1 MSSAH
6 ELIAPRPR
14 APVVPVPSIA
24 VRHRGAIAVVVLA
37 ALTLLVPSAPT
48 YDPWAWIIWG
58 REIVHFDLSTVDG
71 PSWKPLPVLLT
82 TPFALFGGLAPDL
95 WLVVARA
102 GAIAGVVFAFR
113 VARRLGG
120 MPAGA
125 AAAAAYALAPWTIRN
140 AGFGNSE
147 GMLVALALA
156 GVDRHLAGRPR
167 QAFVLALGAA
177 LLRPEA
183 WVFFGLYGI
192 WLLWHERRAAWRLV
206 AVAFTIVPAL
216 WLLPEQV
223 GSGDLLRAMHRAKL
237 PNAGSPAFADDP
249 IRSVFQ
255 QFQDMLSSPIWIG
268 LAVLAILALVSGMP
282 GRREG
287 RLAAAL
293 LGGGVIWVLEVAY
306 MTNSGFSGNERY
318 LILPA
323 AVACVLGGAG
333 VGWGLRLLR
342 STPLAGPSLIA
353 VAALTAVLFAQPW
366 FSLVKPVTS
375 GLAYEARVNDGLA
388 TAVAHAGGRA
398 RILACGVPYA
408 GPFQVPLVAWNLR
421 VHTTAIQDAAHEQ
434 LRAPAVVFRTRPS
447 RGSAPG
453 PSLDP
458 LGGEA
463 AVHTLGVGGGWR
475 IVESCT

>member
-6 ELIAPRPR
+6 ELTAPRPR
-14 APVVPVPSIA
+14 APVVSVPSIA
-24 VRHRGAIAVVVLA
+24 IRHRGALAVVVLA
-37 ALTLLVPSAPT
+37 ALSLLAPSAPT

-58 REIVHFDLSTVDG
+58 REIVHLDLSTVDG

-120 MPAGA
+120 VPAGA
-125 AAAAAYALAPWTIRN
+125 AAAAAYALAPWTVRN
-140 AGFGNSE
+140 AAFGNSE

-156 GVDRHLAGRPR
+156 AVDRHVAGRPR

-183 WVFFGLYGI
+183 WVFFGGYGV
-192 WLLWHERRAAWRLV
+192 WLLWHERRAARRIV
-206 AVAFTIVPAL
+206 ALAFTIVPAL

-223 GSGDLLRAMHRAKL
+223 GSGDLLRAMHRAKT
-237 PNAGSPAFADDP
+237 PNANSAAFADDP
-249 IRSVFQ
+249 IRAVFQ
-255 QFQDMLSSPIWIG
+255 QFQDMLSGPIWIG
-268 LAVLAILALVSGMP
+268 LVAMAILALLARMP

-293 LGGGVIWVLEVAY
+293 LAGGVVWVLEVAY
-306 MTNSGFSGNERY
+306 MTSSGFSGNERY

-333 VGWGLRLLR
+333 VGWGLRLLSSR
-342 STPLAGPSLIA
+342 PLARPSLI
-353 VAALTAVLFAQPW
+353 VVGVLTALLFAQPW
-366 FSLVKPVTS
+366 FEFVKPMTKA
-375 GLAYEARVNDGLA
+375 LAYEAHTSDGLA
-388 TAVAHAGGRA
+388 TAVARAGGRS

-408 GPFQVPLVAWNLR
+408 GAFQVPLVAWNLH
-421 VHTTAIQDAAHEQ
+421 VHTTAVQDASHKQ
-434 LRAPAVVFRTRPS
+434 IRAPAVVFRTRP
-447 RGSAPG
+447 APRAAAR
-453 PSLDP
+453 PPLDA

-475 IVESCT
+475 IVERCT